1 MNSGSIVLLAGSLA
15 FVGSFKQ
22 ANGFPPNG
30 YAVIGGTVALVFI
43 FSLADK
49 TAVEPVV
56 KGLAGLMLLASIF
69 VYVPGLTK
77 TSHKSVKK
85 GK

>member
-1 MNSGSIVLLAGSLA
+1 MNSGSLVLLAGSLA

-49 TAVEPVV
+49 TSIEPIV
-56 KGLAGLMLLASIF
+56 KGLAGLMLLASVF
-69 VYVPGLTK
+69 VYVPGLAKTAKTK
-77 TSHKSVKK
+77 TSK